1 MIYLHKILPL
11 LFSPLFFII
20 SLIIIGIIL
29 KSKKTSFLGIIILII
44 CSLPIV
50 SGKLITYLESDYELN
65 KPSTVATADAIV
77 VLSGMV
83 RTIKNKNGLHYEWND
98 AVDRIFAGID
108 LFKLNKAPTLILTRG
123 KLPWSIGVPEGE
135 YLRDVAIKLG
145 VPKKNKAPLLILTNG
160 KLPWSVGIPEGEY
173 LKDFSIKYGIPE
185 DKILLTDDVQNTDQE
200 AKAVAKLLNTNK
212 ANIILVTSA
221 FHMPRA
227 KKVFEAAN
235 IKVIPFA
242 VDFKTQIKKI
252 TIIDFIPSANSLKDT
267 SHFFREM
274 IGRLYYN
281 LKY

>member
-11 LFSPLFFII
+11 LVSPLSIV
-20 SLIIIGIIL
+20 L
-29 KSKKTSFLGIIILII
+29 IIILIGTYFKSKKI
-44 CSLPIV
+44 SLLGLLILIFCSVPII
-50 SGKLITYLESDYELN
+50 SNKLIFYLEKDYSLQSV
-65 KPSTVATADAIV
+65 KDVTKADAIV
-77 VLSGMV
+77 VLSGMIS
-83 RTIKNKNGLHYEWND
+83 TINSKEKLSYEFND
-98 AVDRIFAGID
+98 SIDRILSGID
-108 LFKLNKAPTLILTRG
+108 LFKEDKA
-123 KLPWSIGVPEGE
+123 SF
-135 YLRDVAIKLG
+135 
-145 VPKKNKAPLLILTNG
+145 LILTNG
-160 KLPWSVGIPEGEY
+160 KMPWSVGIPEGEY

-185 DKILLTDDVQNTDQE
+185 DRILLTDNVQNTDQE
-200 AKAVAKLLNTNK
+200 AISVKKLLKTNE

-242 VDFKTQIKKI
+242 VDFKTPIKKI

>member
-11 LFSPLFFII
+11 LVSPLSIV
-20 SLIIIGIIL
+20 L
-29 KSKKTSFLGIIILII
+29 IIILIGTFFKSKKI
-44 CSLPIV
+44 SLLGLLILIFCSVPII
-50 SGKLITYLESDYELN
+50 SNKLIFYLEKDYSLQN
-65 KPSTVATADAIV
+65 VKDVTKADAIV
-77 VLSGMV
+77 VLSGMIS
-83 RTIKNKNGLHYEWND
+83 TINSKEKLSYEFND
-98 AVDRIFAGID
+98 SIDRILSGID
-108 LFKLNKAPTLILTRG
+108 LFKEDKA
-123 KLPWSIGVPEGE
+123 SF
-135 YLRDVAIKLG
+135 
-145 VPKKNKAPLLILTNG
+145 LILTNG
-160 KLPWSVGIPEGEY
+160 KIPWSVGIPEGEY

-185 DKILLTDDVQNTDQE
+185 DRILLTDNVQNTDQE
-200 AKAVAKLLNTNK
+200 AISVKKLLKTNE

-242 VDFKTQIKKI
+242 VDFKTPIKKI

>member
-11 LFSPLFFII
+11 LVSPLSIV
-20 SLIIIGIIL
+20 L
-29 KSKKTSFLGIIILII
+29 IIILIGTFFKSKKI
-44 CSLPIV
+44 SLLGLLILIFCSVPII
-50 SGKLITYLESDYELN
+50 SNKLIFYLEKDYSLQSV
-65 KPSTVATADAIV
+65 KDVTKADAIV
-77 VLSGMV
+77 VLSGMIS
-83 RTIKNKNGLHYEWND
+83 TIKTKEKLSYEFNESI
-98 AVDRIFAGID
+98 DRIFSGMN
-108 LFKLNKAPTLILTRG
+108 LFK
-123 KLPWSIGVPEGE
+123 E
-135 YLRDVAIKLG
+135 
-145 VPKKNKAPLLILTNG
+145 NKAPLLILTNG

-200 AKAVAKLLNTNK
+200 AKAVAKLLNTNG

-242 VDFKTQIKKI
+242 VDFKTPINKI
-252 TIIDFIPSANSLKDT
+252 TIMDFIPSANSLKDT

-281 LKY
+281 FKY

>member
-1 MIYLHKILPL
+1 MIYLNKILPL
-11 LFSPLFFII
+11 LVSPLSIV
-20 SLIIIGIIL
+20 L
-29 KSKKTSFLGIIILII
+29 IIILIGTFFKSKKI
-44 CSLPIV
+44 SLLGLLILIFCSVPII
-50 SGKLITYLESDYELN
+50 SNKLIFYLEKDYSLQSV
-65 KPSTVATADAIV
+65 KDVTKADAIV
-77 VLSGMV
+77 VLSGMIS
-83 RTIKNKNGLHYEWND
+83 TINSKEKLSYEFND
-98 AVDRIFAGID
+98 SIDRILSGID
-108 LFKLNKAPTLILTRG
+108 LFKEDKA
-123 KLPWSIGVPEGE
+123 SF
-135 YLRDVAIKLG
+135 
-145 VPKKNKAPLLILTNG
+145 LILTNG
-160 KLPWSVGIPEGEY
+160 KMPWSVGIPEGEY

-185 DKILLTDDVQNTDQE
+185 DRILLTDNVQNTDQE
-200 AKAVAKLLNTNK
+200 AISVKKLLKTNE

-242 VDFKTQIKKI
+242 VDFKTPIKKI

>member
-11 LFSPLFFII
+11 LVSPLSIV
-20 SLIIIGIIL
+20 L
-29 KSKKTSFLGIIILII
+29 IIILIGTFFKSKKI
-44 CSLPIV
+44 SLLGLLILIFCSVPII
-50 SGKLITYLESDYELN
+50 SNKLIFYLEKDYSLQSV
-65 KPSTVATADAIV
+65 KDVTKADAIV
-77 VLSGMV
+77 VLSGMIS
-83 RTIKNKNGLHYEWND
+83 TINSKEKLSYEFND
-98 AVDRIFAGID
+98 SIDRILSGID
-108 LFKLNKAPTLILTRG
+108 LFKEDKA
-123 KLPWSIGVPEGE
+123 SF
-135 YLRDVAIKLG
+135 
-145 VPKKNKAPLLILTNG
+145 LILTNG
-160 KLPWSVGIPEGEY
+160 KMPWSVGIPEGEY

-185 DKILLTDDVQNTDQE
+185 DRILLTDNVQNTDQE
-200 AKAVAKLLNTNK
+200 AISVKKLLKTNE

-242 VDFKTQIKKI
+242 VDFKTLIKKI

>member
-11 LFSPLFFII
+11 LVSPLSIV
-20 SLIIIGIIL
+20 L
-29 KSKKTSFLGIIILII
+29 IIILIGTFFKSKKI
-44 CSLPIV
+44 SLLGLLILIFCSVPII
-50 SGKLITYLESDYELN
+50 SNKLIFYLEKDYSLQSVKDVTN
-65 KPSTVATADAIV
+65 ADAIV
-77 VLSGMV
+77 VLSGMISS
-83 RTIKNKNGLHYEWND
+83 IKTKEKLSYEFND
-98 AVDRIFAGID
+98 SIDRILSGID
-108 LFKLNKAPTLILTRG
+108 LFKEDKA
-123 KLPWSIGVPEGE
+123 SF
-135 YLRDVAIKLG
+135 
-145 VPKKNKAPLLILTNG
+145 LILTNG

-185 DKILLTDDVQNTDQE
+185 DRILLTDNVQNTDQE
-200 AKAVAKLLNTNK
+200 AISVKKLLKTNE

-242 VDFKTQIKKI
+242 VDFKTPIKKI

>member
-11 LFSPLFFII
+11 LVSPLSIV
-20 SLIIIGIIL
+20 L
-29 KSKKTSFLGIIILII
+29 IIILIGTFFKSKKI
-44 CSLPIV
+44 SLLGLLILIFCSVPII
-50 SGKLITYLESDYELN
+50 SNKLIFYLEKDYSLQSVKDVTN
-65 KPSTVATADAIV
+65 ADAIV
-77 VLSGMV
+77 VLSGMIS
-83 RTIKNKNGLHYEWND
+83 TIKTKEKLSYEFND
-98 AVDRIFAGID
+98 SIDRILSGID
-108 LFKLNKAPTLILTRG
+108 LFKEDKA
-123 KLPWSIGVPEGE
+123 SF
-135 YLRDVAIKLG
+135 
-145 VPKKNKAPLLILTNG
+145 LILTNG
-160 KLPWSVGIPEGEY
+160 KMPWSVGIPEGEY

-185 DKILLTDDVQNTDQE
+185 DRILLTDNVQNTDQE
-200 AKAVAKLLNTNK
+200 AISVKKLIKTNE

-242 VDFKTQIKKI
+242 VDFKTPIKKI